1 MKTNF
6 ILVAG
11 LAVLLAAGCE
21 EAMVSIPTLTVKS
34 KTVELTAAASSSNVS
49 VESNTAW
56 KVSVDDSFDWL
67 SAEKNEDGIVVSAKA
82 NPSNDERE
90 GTVQVIAGTKTI
102 NISVIQ
108 EGSPI
113 SITVDKSSIE
123 ATVAG
128 LETTFTIT
136 SNVAWRAE
144 ASEGWVNVGTTKGD
158 AGTSTISVTVPAYDG
173 YEERQAEIG
182 LFFGYS
188 KKAVVT
194 VSQEAFVVSLD
205 ISDTSFEADK
215 AGGSKTIT
223 VNSNIAWT
231 VSTDADWITTAPAS
245 GEAGENQTVTLTYPE
260 ASGSEREATVTFT
273 AGNVTKT
280 VAIHQDKGEEK
291 LKDDIVIDMAFSN
304 GTTVD
309 KDVFT
314 TRFSTTVNTDAK
326 DYGVFTCKLK
336 ANPDYEFEFYSSY
349 ISHLI
354 GTATGIIILPAIVS
368 GYTSKAIR
376 PAEAFAYIKFP
387 AIEGYKLAA
396 VSVYT
401 SNAASSSQKFPVYI
415 TTTYGTSN
423 AEAIATALAS
433 SEDVGRKGNDDPTAL
448 NLSGT
453 AANTS
458 YYLFMPAMS
467 GSATTYQYQFR
478 RITLTYKDA
487 TTPGL

>member
-6 ILVAG
+6 ILAAG

-34 KTVELTAAASSSNVS
+34 KTVELGPEASSKQVP
-49 VESNTAW
+49 VESNASW
-56 KVSVDDSFDWL
+56 KVSTEESQEWL
-67 SAEKNEDGIVVSAKA
+67 SAEKDAEGIVISALA
-82 NPSNDERE
+82 NPSYEERE
-90 GTVQVIAGTKTI
+90 GSVQVIAGTKTI
-102 NISVIQ
+102 NITVTQ
-108 EGSPI
+108 EGSPVTI
-113 SITVDKSSIE
+113 STDRDSLE
-123 ATVAG
+123 ATIAG
-128 LETTFTIT
+128 LETTLALT

-144 ASEGWVNVGTTKGD
+144 VSDDWVTIGTAKGD
-158 AGTSTISVTVPAYDG
+158 AGTAAISVTVPEYTG
-173 YEERQAEIG
+173 FEERRAEIAF
-182 LFFGYS
+182 FFGYS
-188 KKAVVT
+188 KKTVVT
-194 VSQEAFVVSLD
+194 VTQDAFVASLD
-205 ISDTSFEADK
+205 VSETSFEADK
-215 AGGSKTIT
+215 AGGTRNITISANT
-223 VNSNIAWT
+223 DWTASCDEAWIALSLESGKAGQDIPVN
-231 VSTDADWITTAPAS
+231 ITY
-245 GEAGENQTVTLTYPE
+245 LE
-260 ASGSEREATVTFT
+260 ASGSERNATVTFT
-273 AGNVTKT
+273 AGNLTKT
-280 VAIHQDKGEEK
+280 VAIHQDKGEAK
-291 LKDDIVIDMAFSN
+291 LKDNIVIDMAFSN

-309 KDVFT
+309 KDVLT

-326 DYGVFTCKLK
+326 DYGVFTCNLK

-354 GTATGIIILPAIVS
+354 GTATGILILPAIVS

-467 GSATTYQYQFR
+467 GSTTAYQYQFR

-487 TTPGL
+487 NTPGL